1 MKFLSYDTYA
11 KLIMDTTHPK
21 KGRKV
26 SFRIQDCHESKLPRL
41 RPLESMKGLRLFIV
55 YRKSES
61 SNEVIELE
69 GLDEF
74 GKAQT
79 YAAYHSWPFMTMKNF
94 GLMINLG
101 HADLNILVDYLPNKV
116 QLAEFLKTVNL
127 NPDGNYSGRPIEE
140 LITP

>member
-1 MKFLSYDTYA
+1 
-11 KLIMDTTHPK
+11 MDTTDPRN
-21 KGRKV
+21 GRKV
-26 SFRIQDCHESKLPRL
+26 SFRIQDCHESRLPRL
-41 RPLESMKGLRLFIV
+41 RLLESMKGLQLFIV

-61 SNEVIELE
+61 SNGVIELE

-79 YAAYHSWPFMTMKNF
+79 YAAYHSWPFVTMKNF
-94 GLMINLG
+94 GLRINLG

-140 LITP
+140 LIGA

>member
-1 MKFLSYDTYA
+1 
-11 KLIMDTTHPK
+11 MDTTHPK

-26 SFRIQDCHESKLPRL
+26 SFRIQDCDESRLPRL

-61 SNEVIELE
+61 SNDVIELE
-69 GLDEF
+69 SLDEF

-79 YAAYHSWPFMTMKNF
+79 YAAYHSWPFVIKPDVC
-94 GLMINLG
+94 LMINLG

-116 QLAEFLKTVNL
+116 PLAEFLKTVNL
-127 NPDGNYSGRPIEE
+127 SPGGNYSGRPIEE
-140 LITP
+140 LMTP